1 MVVKIYG
8 ENIDYSV
15 TFRVF
20 KVDVEGKKV
29 AEVKSIGDYALFLGM
44 SNSISQPATLDSKHI
59 FKRNCIY
66 FTDDRH
72 QMIDVG
78 EIEVGED
85 MGVLNLE
92 DGSLTTHYPGVSKS
106 LCSFPIRVTLIQHPH
121 WYS

>member
-15 TFRVF
+15 TFRAC
-20 KVDVEGKKV
+20 KLDVEGKKV
-29 AEVKSIGDYALFLGM
+29 VEVKSIGDYALFLGM
-44 SNSISQPATLDSKHI
+44 SNSISLPAALDSKHI

-85 MGVLNLE
+85 MGVFNLE
-92 DGSLTTHYPGVSKS
+92 DGSLTTHYP
-106 LCSFPIRVTLIQHPH
+106 IWVTLPPAGIHK
-121 WYS
+121 